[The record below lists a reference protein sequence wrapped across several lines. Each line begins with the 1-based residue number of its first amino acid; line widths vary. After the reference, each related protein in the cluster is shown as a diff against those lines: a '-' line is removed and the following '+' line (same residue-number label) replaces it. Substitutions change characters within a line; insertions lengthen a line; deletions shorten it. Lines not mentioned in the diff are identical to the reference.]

1 MDELDRQI
9 INELQGGFPLTEY
22 PFREIADRFEVTEAL
37 LMTHIDELLENGTL
51 SRFGPMYHA
60 EKLGGALTL
69 CALTAPAGQFD
80 EVTEQVNRHPEVAHN
95 YARDH
100 HLNMWFVIA
109 TDDAAKIDRV
119 IAAIEQDTG
128 CEVLNFPKLKE
139 YFIGLKFEV

>member
-22 PFREIADRFEVTEAL
+22 PFREIADRFKVTEAL